1 MTVLSSRW
9 PREGLLLAA
18 RVGSVPCVRPRR
30 VPPRR
35 AGNFGTPKLRFH
47 LLAQMKVTKAKGLE
61 HQPFDLFASATRLLP
76 RLWHENTHRTTL
88 SVSSLTLSRSSS
100 FRLDPAGPRRGGMR
114 MSLPTATGR
123 AEGRT
128 P

>member
-1 MTVLSSRW
+1 MTAFLLGAAAGFRLLPAW
-9 PREGLLLAA
+9 GLMQCAA
-18 RVGSVPCVRPRR
+18 ARR
-30 VPPRR
+30 VPPRL

-61 HQPFDLFASATRLLP
+61 HQPFEWFASATRLLQ
-76 RLWHENTHRTTL
+76 RLWHENIQRTTL
-88 SVSSLTLSRSSS
+88 SVTSLTFSRSSS